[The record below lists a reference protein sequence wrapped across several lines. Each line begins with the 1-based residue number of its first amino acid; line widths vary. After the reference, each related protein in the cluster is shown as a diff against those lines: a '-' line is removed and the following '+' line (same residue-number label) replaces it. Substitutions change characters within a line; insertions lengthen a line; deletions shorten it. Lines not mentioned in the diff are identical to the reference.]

1 MEKND
6 ARVIGRV
13 VLAVETMVRATIA
26 VTWKGRA

>member
-1 MEKND
+1 MEKNA
-6 ARVIGRV
+6 ARVIGHV